1 MTTHKWADLK
11 KQSRGKITKAQQ
23 AEDEAWVR
31 RELVLLNLKELRTL
45 AGKTQVEVAARLRR
59 TQSQLSKL
67 ERQDD
72 ALLSTLRDYV
82 KALGGELELVARFGD
97 KAVTL
102 RGV

>member
-1 MTTHKWADLK
+1 MTHKWEDVKSKSRSKVTPA
-11 KQSRGKITKAQQ
+11 QS

-31 RELVLLNLKELRTL
+31 IELAKLSLRELRTM
-45 AGKTQVEVAARLRR
+45 AGKTQVEVAGALRR

-67 ERQDD
+67 EHQDD

-82 KALGGELELVARFGD
+82 KALGGELELIAVIGD
-97 KAVTL
+97 KRLRL